1 MSEQATLD
9 TERTERNAGAPPMPV
24 DRSASSLSGRQKA
37 AVLLISLGA
46 ERAANVLKHLG
57 EREVE
62 SLSAEMAA
70 LWRVRPETSAAVMRE
85 VEDRLS
91 GNDAVGG
98 GVGGPEFAREV
109 LVQLVGTERADEI
122 IGTVTTKPE
131 TRPFEFLR
139 RTPPEQVHAFL
150 KDESPQTIALV
161 VASVH
166 STLAARVLAEL
177 KPELQADVA
186 LRIAT
191 MSETNPDVIRDIEQ
205 GLRLKLANVVGQE
218 FAAAGGVDALAEILN
233 RAGRSTE
240 RNVVGA
246 ISESDQDLAD
256 EIKLRLFTFE
266 DLVILEDRDLQLVL
280 REVDQK
286 ELQLALRG
294 VRAARRRED
303 PGQHVPARRRD
314 AARGHGELGPAEE
327 GGRRG
332 GPGQGRRRRAAPRG
346 RRRARHPPRRRRG
359 RGGRMSA
366 YGPFELAPLQAVI
379 VPERPGPGA
388 APTLDAI
395 REQAYE
401 EGFSAGIAQ
410 AQSALDGPAAAL
422 AGAAEQLQALRADA
436 AASVEADA
444 VDLALRIAEQ
454 AVGAA
459 IAADPELV
467 VEAVRGALRRL
478 VERDRVL
485 ILVNPDD
492 LELVR
497 EHVARLVGELGGI
510 EHCEVQAERRVRP
523 GGAIVRTSE
532 GEVDATLETKL
543 ARAREVLEH
552 ELANG

>member
-1 MSEQATLD
+1 
-9 TERTERNAGAPPMPV
+9 
-24 DRSASSLSGRQKA
+24 
-37 AVLLISLGA
+37 
-46 ERAANVLKHLG
+46 
-57 EREVE
+57 
-62 SLSAEMAA
+62 
-70 LWRVRPETSAAVMRE
+70 
-85 VEDRLS
+85 
-91 GNDAVGG
+91 
-98 GVGGPEFAREV
+98 
-109 LVQLVGTERADEI
+109 
-122 IGTVTTKPE
+122 
-131 TRPFEFLR
+131 
-139 RTPPEQVHAFL
+139 
-150 KDESPQTIALV
+150 
-161 VASVH
+161 
-166 STLAARVLAEL
+166 
-177 KPELQADVA
+177 
-186 LRIAT
+186 
-191 MSETNPDVIRDIEQ
+191 
-205 GLRLKLANVVGQE
+205 
-218 FAAAGGVDALAEILN
+218 
-233 RAGRSTE
+233 
-240 RNVVGA
+240 
-246 ISESDQDLAD
+246 
-256 EIKLRLFTFE
+256 
-266 DLVILEDRDLQLVL
+266 
-280 REVDQK
+280 
-286 ELQLALRG
+286 
-294 VRAARRRED
+294 
-303 PGQHVPARRRD
+303 
-314 AARGHGELGPAEE
+314 
-327 GGRRG
+327 
-332 GPGQGRRRRAAPRG
+332 
-346 RRRARHPPRRRRG
+346 
-359 RGGRMSA
+359 MSA

-379 VPERPGPGA
+379 VPERPAPGSA
-388 APTLDAI
+388 LTLDAM

-422 AGAAEQLQALRADA
+422 AGAAEQLQALRGDA

>member
-1 MSEQATLD
+1 
-9 TERTERNAGAPPMPV
+9 
-24 DRSASSLSGRQKA
+24 
-37 AVLLISLGA
+37 
-46 ERAANVLKHLG
+46 
-57 EREVE
+57 
-62 SLSAEMAA
+62 
-70 LWRVRPETSAAVMRE
+70 
-85 VEDRLS
+85 
-91 GNDAVGG
+91 
-98 GVGGPEFAREV
+98 
-109 LVQLVGTERADEI
+109 
-122 IGTVTTKPE
+122 
-131 TRPFEFLR
+131 
-139 RTPPEQVHAFL
+139 
-150 KDESPQTIALV
+150 
-161 VASVH
+161 
-166 STLAARVLAEL
+166 
-177 KPELQADVA
+177 
-186 LRIAT
+186 
-191 MSETNPDVIRDIEQ
+191 
-205 GLRLKLANVVGQE
+205 
-218 FAAAGGVDALAEILN
+218 
-233 RAGRSTE
+233 
-240 RNVVGA
+240 
-246 ISESDQDLAD
+246 
-256 EIKLRLFTFE
+256 
-266 DLVILEDRDLQLVL
+266 
-280 REVDQK
+280 
-286 ELQLALRG
+286 
-294 VRAARRRED
+294 
-303 PGQHVPARRRD
+303 
-314 AARGHGELGPAEE
+314 
-327 GGRRG
+327 
-332 GPGQGRRRRAAPRG
+332 
-346 RRRARHPPRRRRG
+346 
-359 RGGRMSA
+359 MSA
-366 YGPFELAPLQAVI
+366 YGPFELAPLEAVL
-379 VPERPGPGA
+379 VPEQPIPGA